1 METKNKPTWETQ
13 QSQEGI
19 IAEAEYEKKESSFRL
34 KAIPNIKTK
43 EEARTMAIDFQRW
56 ASEENLSYGELVVYS
71 GYFETLAKK
80 FNLTEEFK
88 ENGII

>member
-1 METKNKPTWETQ
+1 MK
-13 QSQEGI
+13 
-19 IAEAEYEKKESSFRL
+19 L
-34 KAIPNIKTK
+34 KFITEIKTE
-43 EEARTMAIDFQRW
+43 EEARQEAVNYQNW
-56 ASEENLSYGELVVYS
+56 ASKESLSYGELNEYT